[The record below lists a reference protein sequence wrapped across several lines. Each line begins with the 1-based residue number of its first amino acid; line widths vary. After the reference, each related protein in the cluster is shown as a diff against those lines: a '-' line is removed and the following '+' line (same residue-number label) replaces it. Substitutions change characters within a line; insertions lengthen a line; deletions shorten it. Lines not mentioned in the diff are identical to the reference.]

1 MIYILWACANLEEA
15 RKISRDLYCA
25 RLETWNFERAKTAI
39 IDDRKLVHIS
49 NIDQFTIVDYSEFS
63 RGSKS
68 KFQAERS
75 ILLGLTIQAKA
86 LSNSLDD

>member
-1 MIYILWACANLEEA
+1 MILPVRIFSSSVSSVFSSELCSRVVKNFPILE
-15 RKISRDLYCA
+15 LYCA
-25 RLETWNFERAKTAI
+25 RFETWNFKRAKTAI

-75 ILLGLTIQAKA
+75 IT
-86 LSNSLDD
+86 SV